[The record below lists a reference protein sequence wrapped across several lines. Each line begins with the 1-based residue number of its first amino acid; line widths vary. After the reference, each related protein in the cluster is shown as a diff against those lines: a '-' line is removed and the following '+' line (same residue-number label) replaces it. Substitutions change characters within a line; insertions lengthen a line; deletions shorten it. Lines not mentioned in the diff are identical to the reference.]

1 MSFKYKDSL
10 VYKTKEFLV
19 FIKKTLDILT
29 FSYYNT
35 FAKKIARRKKMN
47 FQPLANRVLVEREEE
62 VTTTASGII
71 IPDNA
76 KEKPLQGKA
85 LAVGPDAEEEGI
97 KVGDTVVF
105 GKYSGSEITLDGK
118 EYLILTSDDI
128 LGLLK

>member
-1 MSFKYKDSL
+1 
-10 VYKTKEFLV
+10 
-19 FIKKTLDILT
+19 
-29 FSYYNT
+29 
-35 FAKKIARRKKMN
+35 MN

-76 KEKPLQGKA
+76 KEKPLQGKV
-85 LAVGPDAEEEGI
+85 LAVGPDAKDEGI
-97 KVGDTVVF
+97 SEGDTVVF
-105 GKYSGSEITLDGK
+105 GKYAGNEITLENK